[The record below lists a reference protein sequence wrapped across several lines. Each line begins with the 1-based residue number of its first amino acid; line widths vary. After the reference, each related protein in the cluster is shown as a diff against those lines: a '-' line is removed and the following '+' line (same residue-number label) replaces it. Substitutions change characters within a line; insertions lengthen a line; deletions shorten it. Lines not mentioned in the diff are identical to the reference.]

1 MSVDND
7 EGAVAT
13 IPLGEMREA
22 QVVAQWSAALRA
34 GDYETAYYWAVV
46 ADTHGEGA
54 GRRLLCKGVLLA
66 SKHLHVAY
74 PGYAVE
80 LVRRLLRPR
89 ADGQPGYVVGQERE
103 TLCWLT
109 GLLVFASKGPANAL
123 VRPHN
128 LVADDIMACDIDP
141 AVEAVRR
148 RSAGAAEDATDGE
161 RITLRLLSGLRREAA
176 HGRTHEALRWL
187 SALDDY
193 AERTRRERVGEA
205 PHHRQAA
212 GHQAPF
218 DPCNWRRAFW
228 DTVQGAPVGG
238 RLAEGTRPLR
248 ALAALHALVAGWC
261 GGRDGKSRQLLPM
274 LTHGVALYS
283 ACANARFCWAS
294 DPRTPEQRLLMER
307 AVANHLLM
315 YERVRAD
322 RHQHQT
328 AVAPTSPSCASAR
341 RPPPAPRLGKLKKET
356 ETEKNKNTNKTK
368 NKKSDEKVVHAWDRK
383 MDLVDRLDPNV
394 R

>member
-1 MSVDND
+1 
-7 EGAVAT
+7 
-13 IPLGEMREA
+13 
-22 QVVAQWSAALRA
+22 
-34 GDYETAYYWAVV
+34 
-46 ADTHGEGA
+46 
-54 GRRLLCKGVLLA
+54 
-66 SKHLHVAY
+66 
-74 PGYAVE
+74 
-80 LVRRLLRPR
+80 
-89 ADGQPGYVVGQERE
+89 
-103 TLCWLT
+103 
-109 GLLVFASKGPANAL
+109 
-123 VRPHN
+123 
-128 LVADDIMACDIDP
+128 MACDIDA

-205 PHHRQAA
+205 PHHRRAA

-228 DTVQGAPVGG
+228 DTVQGAPVGAPRRARAHAGAARARAGG
-238 RLAEGTRPLR
+238 RLVRR
-248 ALAALHALVAGWC
+248 ARREVA
-261 GGRDGKSRQLLPM
+261 LLPM

-283 ACANARFCWAS
+283 ACAHARFCWAS

-341 RPPPAPRLGKLKKET
+341 TGRPPPPPRLGKLKKET